1 MKTFWIIV
9 AAIGGATA
17 LFFVLRDDYEK
28 AFVAAAAGAVAWF
41 LNYRV
46 RLRET
51 LKDTDE
57 TDQDQE

>member
-1 MKTFWIIV
+1 VKTFWIIV